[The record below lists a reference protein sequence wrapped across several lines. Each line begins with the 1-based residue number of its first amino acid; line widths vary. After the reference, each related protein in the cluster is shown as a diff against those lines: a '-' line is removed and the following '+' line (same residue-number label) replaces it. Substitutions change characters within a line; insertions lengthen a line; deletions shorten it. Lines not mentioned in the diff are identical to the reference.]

1 VIFEKA
7 TRKRLRFETAQGR
20 LDVEA
25 VWRLSLPSLDLLA
38 KDLNSK
44 LKLEQEESF
53 IKPATTTSNELSLK
67 FEIVKYIIATKLKE
81 DEERKLAGTKA
92 ILKSKLLEA
101 LANKQDAALN
111 ESSVEDLEKRLADL
125 D

>member
-1 VIFEKA
+1 MFEKA

-67 FEIVKYIIATKLKE
+67 FDIVKYIIATKLKE

>member
-1 VIFEKA
+1 MIFEKA